1 MSRRKRIAQLVAAC
15 DFAAIG
21 GQLVLVNGLVRYAR
35 DNMREAADMLSMA
48 DYPFKFQSGAYF
60 IQIGSGRIIFRGVQA
75 DPQLTLCGSRA
86 IAHWAADD
94 PSLNAVSFR
103 DERRWMEV
111 AKFQADRYRVE
122 FLVWNMLLQHH
133 QGDTT

>member
-1 MSRRKRIAQLVAAC
+1 MAAC

-21 GQLVLVNGLVRYAR
+21 GQLVIVNGLVRFSR
-35 DNMREAADMLSMA
+35 DNMREAADMLHMA
-48 DYPFKFQSGAYF
+48 DYPFKFQSGSYH
-60 IQIGSGRIIFRGVQA
+60 IQIGSGRIIFRGAQA

-86 IAHWAADD
+86 IASWAEDD
-94 PSLNAVSFR
+94 SSLNSVSFR

-111 AKFQADRYRVE
+111 AKSQADRYRVE

-133 QGDTT
+133 RGK